1 MSEKISVFDDASIS
15 IFKNLKIY
23 IEDEFRAS
31 DFPCADRE
39 IVEFNSMLYAAVN
52 YEIANA
58 LFRPVEEVGKV
69 DKHLSEVSRWSIAIT
84 FAQCGKWEA
93 MSEELQIEANQLV
106 TNASAPKDVELGYAL
121 SEMATRLSNP

>member
-1 MSEKISVFDDASIS
+1 MSERISVFDDVSIS
-15 IFKNLKIY
+15 IFTNLKIY

-31 DFPCADRE
+31 DFPCADRK

-69 DKHLSEVSRWSIAIT
+69 DRHLSEVSRWNIAIT
-84 FAQCGKWEA
+84 FAQYGKWEA
-93 MSEELQIEANQLV
+93 MSEELQKEANQLI
-106 TNASAPKDVELGYAL
+106 TGAATCKDVELGYAL
-121 SEMATRLSNP
+121 SEMATRLNNP